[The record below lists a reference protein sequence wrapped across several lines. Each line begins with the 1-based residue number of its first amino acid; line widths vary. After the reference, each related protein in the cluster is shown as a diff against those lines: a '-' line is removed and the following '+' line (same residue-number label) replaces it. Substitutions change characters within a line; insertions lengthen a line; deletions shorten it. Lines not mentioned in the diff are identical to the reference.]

1 MMKMVSKKL
10 LSLLTIFALAAML
23 LPGAAVT
30 AKSNGLSVEP
40 AAVDFGGLDIF
51 YLQPEARTVT
61 VQNTGSQTVT
71 LNQPA
76 AENYLIGA
84 LSDTEL
90 APNETAVFTVQP
102 KAGLAVDSYDEVLT
116 ISGTDG
122 AVMSVSLSFSVE
134 QAEHIIFFDANGGEV
149 PYTSAVTKD
158 NRLTEFPTPTRDGY
172 AFIGWYTADGYH
184 NDGYHVSTA
193 VVFPLHTTLYAHW
206 LYIGSGNSEQP
217 AESQPDQSHMEWV
230 YQNGGICLYIDGEM
244 VTGWYQYEQTGN
256 WYLFHQDMGT
266 MVQDDWAKVDGVWYL
281 FNQNGIMLTG
291 WQEIGGEWYYLRS
304 DGSMAGNAWVQSSG
318 KWYYLTGS
326 GEMAT
331 ARWIE
336 WKGDW
341 YYLYSSGVM
350 ATDTTID
357 GYSINSAGVWVQ

>member
-40 AAVDFGGLDIF
+40 AAVDFGSLDIF

-102 KAGLAVDSYDEVLT
+102 KAGLAADSYNEVLT

-122 AVMSVSLSFSVE
+122 AVMSVLLSFSVE

-172 AFIGWYTADGYH
+172 AFIGWYNAA
-184 NDGYHVSTA
+184 GYHVSTA

-244 VTGWYQYEQTGN
+244 VTGWYQYEPTGN
-256 WYLFHQDMGT
+256 
-266 MVQDDWAKVDGVWYL
+266 WYL

-291 WQEIGGEWYYLRS
+291 WQKIGGEWYYLRS